1 MNGFP
6 DPQRSQIMR
15 QQCGRIF
22 NGKRHSDIVGTLE
35 MLVADVLPSLPNP
48 TEAIAQSGL
57 DAITTDIRNI
67 IRERFAASGKG
78 H

>member
-6 DPQRSQIMR
+6 DPHRSQIMR
-15 QQCGRIF
+15 QQCNRVFG
-22 NGKRHSDIVGTLE
+22 GKRHSDIVGALE
-35 MLVADVLPSLPNP
+35 MLVADVLLSLPNP

-57 DAITTDIRNI
+57 DAITADIRNI
-67 IRERFAASGKG
+67 IRERFAAAGKG

>member
-1 MNGFP
+1 MTGQP
-6 DPQRSQIMR
+6 DLHQSQIVR

-22 NGKRHSDIVGTLE
+22 NGKRHSDIVGALE
-35 MLVADVLPSLPNP
+35 MLAADVLLSLPNP

-57 DAITTDIRNI
+57 DAITADIRNI
-67 IRERFAASGKG
+67 IRERFAAAGKG